1 MNSSS
6 FFCYIFFIT
15 DYYIS
20 AMMARY
26 HDWMI
31 FILSSFLCTCLFVFF
46 SYRCM
51 LVLASN
57 QSDQFDWAINDR
69 LDEVIEFGLPTLEE
83 RVRLVEHYF
92 KEYVSEPATSGLR
105 TR

>member
-1 MNSSS
+1 
-6 FFCYIFFIT
+6 
-15 DYYIS
+15 
-20 AMMARY
+20 
-26 HDWMI
+26 
-31 FILSSFLCTCLFVFF
+31 
-46 SYRCM
+46 M

-57 QSDQFDWAINDR
+57 QPDQFDWAINDR

-92 KEYVSEPATSGLR
+92 TIYFSEPATSGSR